1 MNRVI
6 FGDCRDTMRDLKAQ
20 GVREAVRGGR
30 VRRARPR
37 PGRQRSIR
45 LRRRHPRKG
54 RGEMTKEEAENL
66 KTFDNPCTCG
76 GFAWQINGRKQE
88 QPHMNWCPQYDE
100 YEEWYQALHS
110 DKAT

>member
-1 MNRVI
+1 
-6 FGDCRDTMRDLKAQ
+6 MREHYA
-20 GVREAVRGGR
+20 
-30 VRRARPR
+30 
-37 PGRQRSIR
+37 
-45 LRRRHPRKG
+45 RRRHPRKG

-100 YEEWYQALHS
+100 YEEWYQALHG
-110 DKAT
+110 DAAHAKEKE